1 MEKTGFAQ
9 KNGRLFRLALLVCLS
24 CVLFTARAQTARI
37 TLNLQNATLEQAM
50 DRIKAQTR
58 YLFINRD
65 VEGLKSRKVSINVSN
80 ELITRVLDQLFSP
93 FDIGYDIDGRSI
105 FIYKQQAAATRPVPV
120 SGRVTDAKGQPV
132 IGASVIVRGT
142 TLGVSTDA
150 EGRFTLEV
158 PAPAASQTL
167 EVSYLGYET
176 ASISVGTRT
185 SFMVTLRESASEIES
200 IVVTALGIKREEK
213 ALSYNV
219 QQVAASDIT
228 LVKDANFMNSLSGKV
243 AGVTI
248 NASSSGVGGAT
259 KVVLRGN
266 KSISQSS
273 NALYV
278 IDGIPMYN
286 FGGGGGT
293 EFDSKGATESIAD
306 INPEDIESIS
316 VLTGAAA
323 AALYGSEAANGA
335 VMITTKKGEAGALKV
350 TLTSNTEFLNPFV
363 LPEFQNRYG
372 TGLNGSGSGSAVY
385 SWGAKL
391 TPAARTGYTPD
402 DFFETGHVYTN
413 AVTLSGGTDRN
424 QTYFSAAAVNS
435 DGIIP
440 NNTYDRYNF
449 TFRNTSY
456 FLKDKLRLDASAS
469 YIYQQDQNMTNQG
482 VYSNPLV
489 SAYLFPRGENFDL
502 YRRFERY
509 NEGTKLMEQFWS
521 SDMEGGD
528 LRMQNPYW
536 IAYRNLRNTDKK
548 RYLLSFSASY
558 DILPWLNVTGR
569 VRIDN
574 ANSLYT
580 QKLYASTNTTIT
592 DGGRNGHYTEQRE
605 YDTQTYADVMVN
617 INKTFGDDWSLQANV
632 GASINNVKT
641 DMLSY
646 RGPIQENGLPNVF
659 NVFDLDDSK
668 KRAEKSGWQEQTQSL
683 FASVEVGWKQM
694 LYLTVTGRN
703 DWASQLAESPSSSF
717 FYPSVGLSWVPT
729 SLWDLGRALTYL
741 KIRGSIAS
749 VGMPFPRHL
758 TIPTYE
764 YDATNKVWTAK
775 THYPI
780 GDLYPERT
788 RTYEVGIDARLWK
801 HISLSAS
808 WYRADTY
815 NQTFDPQISVSS
827 GYSTI
832 YLQTGH
838 VRNTGVE
845 LSAGYDNTW
854 RDFRWATNFTFSWN
868 KNEIV
873 ELVHNY
879 KHPETGEI
887 ISKDRLEIKGLG
899 KAKYILKPGG
909 TLGDLYTNSDL
920 VYNREGFIEVD
931 KSGNVAVKDDYME
944 DIYLGSVFP
953 KYNLAWRNDFSWK
966 GLNLGVLFT
975 ARIGGICYS
984 ATQANMDL
992 YGVSEAS
999 AAARDAGGVLI
1010 NGREMVDAQKWYQAI
1025 GSQSGLPQYYTYS
1038 ATNFRL
1044 QELSLGYTLPAK
1056 WFRDKMRM
1064 TVSFVGRNLWMIYC
1078 KAPFDPEA
1086 VASTG
1091 LNYQGIDYFMMPSLR
1106 SLGFNVKFQ
1115 F

>member
-1 MEKTGFAQ
+1 MRVTIRENGAKMEQVISAIE
-9 KNGRLFRLALLVCLS
+9 R
-24 CVLFTARAQTARI
+24 
-37 TLNLQNATLEQAM
+37 
-50 DRIKAQTR
+50 QTR
-58 YLFINRD
+58 YLFGIDDEVNTDLPVTVHAENEPLKKVLDEMFRGTD
-65 VEGLKSRKVSINVSN
+65 IVYTVEGTNILLTRRPAAPQSRAVS
-80 ELITRVLDQLFSP
+80 
-93 FDIGYDIDGRSI
+93 
-105 FIYKQQAAATRPVPV
+105 V
-120 SGRVTDAKGQPV
+120 SGRVTDASGQPIV
-132 IGASVIVRGT
+132 GASVIVRGT
-142 TLGVSTDA
+142 TVGVSTDT
-150 EGRFTLEV
+150 EGRFALEV
-158 PAPAASQTL
+158 PSPAASQTL

-176 ASISVGTRT
+176 ATVPVGSRT
-185 SFMVTLRESASEIES
+185 SFEVTLQESSSEIEQV
-200 IVVTALGIKREEK
+200 VVTALGIKRQEK

-293 EFDSKGATESIAD
+293 EFDSRGATEAIAD

-372 TGLNGSGSGSAVY
+372 TGLNGVRSGSNIY
-385 SWGAKL
+385 SWGERLA
-391 TPAARTGYTPD
+391 PSARYGYTPN

-413 AVTLSGGTDRN
+413 AFTLSGGTDRN

-440 NNTYDRYNF
+440 NNEYDRYNF
-449 TFRNTSY
+449 TFRNTSF
-456 FLKDKLRLDASAS
+456 FLKDKLRIDASAS

-521 SDMEGGD
+521 ADMEGGD

-548 RYLLSFSASY
+548 RYMLSFSASY

-574 ANSLYT
+574 MNSLYT
-580 QKLYASTNTTIT
+580 QKLYASSNTTIT
-592 DGGRNGHYTEQRE
+592 DGGRNGHYTEART
-605 YDTQTYADVMVN
+605 YDSQTYADVMAN
-617 INKTFGDDWSLQANV
+617 INKTFGDDWSLQANI
-632 GASINNVKT
+632 GASINNVKS
-641 DMLSY
+641 DELSY

-659 NVFDLDDSK
+659 NVFDLDDTK
-668 KRAEKSGWQEQTQSL
+668 KRAEKTGWHDQTQSL

-703 DWASQLAESPSSSF
+703 DWASQIAGSSSSSF

-729 SLWDLGRALTYL
+729 SLWDLGGALSYL
-741 KIRGSIAS
+741 KLRGSIAS
-749 VGMPFPRHL
+749 VGMPFPRYL
-758 TIPTYE
+758 TVPTYE
-764 YDATNKVWTAK
+764 YDATNRVWKDK

-780 GDLYPERT
+780 GDLKPERT
-788 RTYEVGIDARLWK
+788 TTYEVGIDARLWR
-801 HISLSAS
+801 HLSLSAS
-808 WYRADTY
+808 WYQADTK
-815 NQTFDPQISVSS
+815 NQTFDPSLPPSS
-827 GYSTI
+827 SYTTI

-845 LSAGYDNTW
+845 LSVGYDNRW
-854 RDFRWATNFTFSWN
+854 GSFRWATNFTYAWN
-868 KNEIV
+868 RNEII
-873 ELVHNY
+873 ELAANAVN
-879 KHPETGEI
+879 PITGEPLN
-887 ISKDRLEIKGLG
+887 LEKLDIKGLG
-899 KAKYILKPGG
+899 KAKYILKEGG
-909 TLGDLYTNSDL
+909 TLGDLYTTSDL
-920 VYNREGFIEVD
+920 RFNDNGYVEVD
-931 KSGNVAVKDDYME
+931 KSGNLLLTDEGD

-953 KYNLAWRNDFSWK
+953 DHNLAWRNDFSWK
-966 GLNLGVLFT
+966 GVNLGLLFT
-975 ARIGGICYS
+975 ARIGGVCYS
-984 ATQANMDL
+984 ATQANLDL

-1106 SLGFNVKFQ
+1106 SLGFSVKFQ

>member
-24 CVLFTARAQTARI
+24 CALFTAKAQTARI

-50 DRIKAQTR
+50 DKIKAQTR

-65 VEGLKSRKVSINVSN
+65 VEDLESRKVSINVSN
-80 ELITRVLDQLFSP
+80 ELITKVLDQLFSP

-176 ASISVGTRT
+176 ASIPVGSRT
-185 SFMVTLRESASEIES
+185 SFAVTLQESSSEIES
-200 IVVTALGIKREEK
+200 VVVTALGIKREEK

-219 QQVAASDIT
+219 QQVGAEDIT
-228 LVKDANFMNSLSGKV
+228 TVKDANFMNSLAGKV

-306 INPEDIESIS
+306 LNPEDIESIS

-323 AALYGSEAANGA
+323 AALYGSNAANGA
-335 VMITTKKGEAGALKV
+335 VMITTKKGQAGALKV
-350 TLTSNTEFLNPFV
+350 TVSSNTEFLNPFV

-372 TGLNGSGSGSAVY
+372 TGLNGSSTGSAVY

-391 TPAARTGYTPD
+391 TPAAQTGYTPK
-402 DFFETGHVYTN
+402 DFFETGHVYMN
-413 AVTLSGGTDRN
+413 AFTLSGGTDRN

-489 SAYLFPRGENFDL
+489 PAYLFPRGTDFDA
-502 YRRFERY
+502 YRIFERY
-509 NEGTKLMEQFWS
+509 NPASKLMEQFWS
-521 SDMEGGD
+521 SDLEGGD

-558 DILPWLNVTGR
+558 DILPWLNVAGR

-580 QKLYASTNTTIT
+580 QKLYASSNTTIT
-592 DGGRNGHYTEQRE
+592 DGGKNGHYTEQRE

-641 DMLSY
+641 DLLSY

-668 KRAEKSGWQEQTQSL
+668 KRAEKSGWQEQTQSI

-703 DWASQLAESPSSSF
+703 DWASQLAESPESSF

-729 SLWDLGRALTYL
+729 SLWDMGRALTYL

-788 RTYEVGIDARLWK
+788 RTYEVGVDARLWR

-808 WYRADTY
+808 WYWADTY

-879 KHPETGEI
+879 KHPETGEYI
-887 ISKDRLEIKGLG
+887 TKDRLEIKGLG

-920 VYNREGFIEVD
+920 VYNQDGYIEVD

-966 GLNLGVLFT
+966 GLNLGLLFT

-999 AAARDAGGVLI
+999 AAARDAGGVII
-1010 NGREMVDAQKWYQAI
+1010 NGRQTIDAQKWYQAI
-1025 GSQSGLPQYYTYS
+1025 GAQSGLPQYYTYS